1 MITILNHHSHHK
13 SLSKLL
19 QTFKLELITRKVFTI
34 KIHPQ
39 AFLQPLFERQH
50 KKDKFTK
57 LFWELWDLMAI
68 LIWHEGKI
76 NEMRIMIAWCLTVFT
91 CAIDWKVTSWV
102 ISTWAEQK
110 EVLNGNFFQRK
121 QFRFSDSINIHAKK
135 ILSDFH
141 PENFLSQKL
150 FHKTFSS
157 FAASFQPP

>member
-1 MITILNHHSHHK
+1 MITTLNHHSHHK

-39 AFLQPLFERQH
+39 AYLQPLFERQH
-50 KKDKFTK
+50 KKDTFTK

-91 CAIDWKVTSWV
+91 CAIDCSKFMCYPNVRWTGRSFEWEKFPKKTVSISWFHYYLC
-102 ISTWAEQK
+102 K
-110 EVLNGNFFQRK
+110 KYL
-121 QFRFSDSINIHAKK
+121 FRFRPANV
-135 ILSDFH
+135 
-141 PENFLSQKL
+141 LSQKL
-150 FHKTFSS
+150 FYKTFSS